1 MASFDFF
8 SETKSLLTL
17 NQLSNDDLH
26 FIIERAWQLKFFR
39 NERIPQHAK
48 GKTLVLYMEKRST
61 RTRLSCTVAWTKLGG
76 NVIDLSPSSSLVHSS
91 HIGEHENLYDSFRVI
106 SDMADCIV
114 ARVNNHETLGII
126 EKASA
131 DSRKKPPVINGL
143 SDLWHPL
150 QILADVLTMYERILA
165 PMVSSHSEPRFDVRA
180 LNGQK
185 FTWVGDANNV
195 ANSLI
200 TTLPRFG
207 VNVTVCTP
215 EEYVINDAIYHV
227 VEMDGNLSLLTTSH
241 NPEEAIKDADFICT
255 DTWVSMGNEEEKE
268 KRLAAFS
275 GFQINKELIE
285 SGKPKENHCFLHC
298 LPRKKEEVSDDIFY
312 GPNSLVFGEAE
323 NRMWSVLAVFSEI
336 LSSSWP

>member
-1 MASFDFF
+1 M
-8 SETKSLLTL
+8 
-17 NQLSNDDLH
+17 
-26 FIIERAWQLKFFR
+26 
-39 NERIPQHAK
+39 
-48 GKTLVLYMEKRST
+48 
-61 RTRLSCTVAWTKLGG
+61 
-76 NVIDLSPSSSLVHSS
+76 IDLSPSSSLVHSS

-150 QILADVLTMYERILA
+150 QILADVLTMYESVVFDNERVAKRSALGSKSVLA

-215 EEYVINDAIYHV
+215 EEYVVNDAIYHV

-285 SGKPKENHCFLHC
+285 RGKPKENYCFLHC
-298 LPRKKEEVSDDIFY
+298 LPRKKEEVSDEIFY
-312 GPNSLVFGEAE
+312 GPNSIVFGEAE

-336 LSSSWP
+336 LSSSWPS